1 MAHRKMEST
10 SQPSQ
15 TSEETLTLINQVLD
29 FIRGNLDNIAR
40 VWGRNST
47 QYEAASKIM
56 EQYLDENL
64 KKVNLQRSDL
74 GDLMQNLTLNDGSS
88 TSK

>member
-1 MAHRKMEST
+1 MGQS
-10 SQPSQ
+10 
-15 TSEETLTLINQVLD
+15 SEETLTLINHVLD
-29 FIRGNLDNIAR
+29 FIRGNLDNISR

-64 KKVNLQRSDL
+64 KKVNVQRSDL
-74 GDLMQNLTLNDGSS
+74 GDPMQKLSLDDGSS
-88 TSK
+88 TSKS